1 MLATLARDLEL
12 DTLTVEQDDR
22 VLLVRFCD
30 PPHNYMT
37 ARMQKDLDILTAA
50 VDADIRVGA
59 AVLGPLR
66 SHAAYRCKNSSA
78 EVRLRPIPLPTQTPI
93 NEIAR
98 LFREPDRAET
108 APRI

>member
-30 PPHNYMT
+30 PPHNFMA

-50 VDADIRVGA
+50 VDADTSVGA
-59 AVLGPLR
+59 AVLGP
-66 SHAAYRCKNSSA
+66 
-78 EVRLRPIPLPTQTPI
+78 Q
-93 NEIAR
+93 
-98 LFREPDRAET
+98 
-108 APRI
+108 

>member
-1 MLATLARDLEL
+1 MLATLAHDLEL
-12 DTLTVEQDDR
+12 DTLAVEQDDR
-22 VLLVRFCD
+22 VLLVRFCG

-66 SHAAYRCKNSSA
+66 SHAAYRSKELIRGGAAPADPLAGPNSH
-78 EVRLRPIPLPTQTPI
+78 Q
-93 NEIAR
+93 
-98 LFREPDRAET
+98 
-108 APRI
+108 